1 MSRFS
6 VPVTAIK
13 GLEPIPGADQIEL
26 AVVEGYRSVVVRGQF
41 APGDLAVYIPEGSIV
56 PEVVLTEL
64 GLVGKLAGPA
74 SNRVKAVRLRGC
86 LSQGILYRPTHPPFA
101 WEAHE
106 DVSEALGITKWAP
119 VIPAGMDG
127 TAVGLPGYTL
137 NFDVDDYKRYPDAL
151 HLGEQVAITE
161 KLHGT
166 CCQVGYI
173 PGAEN
178 ADLLRGDG
186 FVTSKGLGASGLVFA
201 ATPENLAR
209 NIYMR
214 IVEQEGILTKIRAQ
228 AAVSY
233 PGMQVVVLGEVFGA
247 KVQDLTYGNLPTT
260 FRAFDV
266 FVGTPGTPE
275 ARYLDHAEQESF
287 LAGAAII
294 RVPQLGIFSFTPEL
308 FERLA
313 QGKEM
318 VSGHEAHMREG
329 IVIAPLVERRDTR
342 IGRVKLKYL
351 NPDYLTRKGEV
362 TEYN

>member
-1 MSRFS
+1 MARFS
-6 VPVTAIK
+6 VPVVAIK
-13 GLEPIPGADQIEL
+13 GLEPIPGADRIEL

-56 PEVVLTEL
+56 PDVILTEL

-74 SNRVKAVRLRGC
+74 GNRVKAVRLRGC
-86 LSQGILYRPTHPPFA
+86 LSQGILYRLARPPFA
-101 WEAHE
+101 WEVHE
-106 DVSEALGITKWAP
+106 NVSEALGITKWVPA
-119 VIPAGMDG
+119 VPAGMNG
-127 TAVGLPGYTL
+127 TAVGLPGHTL
-137 NFDVDDYKRYPDAL
+137 NFDVDDYKRYPDVL
-151 HLGEQVAITE
+151 QLGEQVAITE

-166 CCQVGYI
+166 CCPVGYI

-178 ADLLRGDG
+178 PDLLQGDG

-209 NIYMR
+209 NIYIR

-228 AAVSY
+228 AALSY
-233 PGMQVVVLGEVFGA
+233 PGMQVVVLGEVFGS

-266 FVGTPGTPE
+266 FVGMPGTPE
-275 ARYLDHAEQESF
+275 ARYLDHAEQLSF
-287 LAGAAII
+287 LAGAGIT
-294 RVPQLGIFSFTPEL
+294 RVPELGVFSFTPEL
-308 FERLA
+308 FERLS
-313 QGKEM
+313 QGKETA
-318 VSGHEAHMREG
+318 SGQEAHMREG
-329 IVIAPLVERRDTR
+329 IVIVPVTERRDTL